1 MQNKII
7 GIYLITEKATGKMYV
22 GLSGGRDGIEGRWFK
37 HRKRFPEALFSYE
50 IFHPCPSGTTRAELS
65 LLEKFYIRELDCMEP
80 NGFNRTSGGTGST
93 EVSEATK
100 KRQSEAGKNRAPASA
115 EARANMSA
123 FQKGRVKSAE
133 HVAKVAAAQR
143 GKTVSK
149 ETRAKQSE
157 AAKAYYDSATPEE
170 KQKRSE
176 AVKASLANE
185 ETKKRQSEAGKNRAP
200 ASAEARANMSAF
212 QKGRVKGPMSEEQKL
227 KLSQA
232 AKERAVLKRAA
243 RAEALAVLEASLL
256 QDPQTISTPE

>member
-123 FQKGRVKSAE
+123 FQKGRVK
-133 HVAKVAAAQR
+133 
-143 GKTVSK
+143 
-149 ETRAKQSE
+149 
-157 AAKAYYDSATPEE
+157 
-170 KQKRSE
+170 
-176 AVKASLANE
+176 
-185 ETKKRQSEAGKNRAP
+185 
-200 ASAEARANMSAF
+200 
-212 QKGRVKGPMSEEQKL
+212 GPMSEEQKL